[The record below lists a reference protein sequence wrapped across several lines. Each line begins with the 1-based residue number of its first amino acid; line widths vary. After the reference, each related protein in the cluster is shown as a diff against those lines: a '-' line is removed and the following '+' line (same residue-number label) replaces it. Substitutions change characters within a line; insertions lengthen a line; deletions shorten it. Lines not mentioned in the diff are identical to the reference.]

1 MPHATAALRAV
12 SVVARCKNKGGQCVA
27 IRCGIHTGP
36 VIGGVVG
43 LMRPQYSL
51 FGDTVNTA
59 SRMQSTG
66 EAGLVHVSE
75 STHELLKSDFSFTFR
90 HGQCVPEQ
98 TSQRT
103 RGVVVC
109 AEMCS

>member
-1 MPHATAALRAV
+1 M

-90 HGQCVPEQ
+90 HEQC
-98 TSQRT
+98 
-103 RGVVVC
+103 GVVARLVWREV
-109 AEMCS
+109 AA